1 MEKDGESNDD
11 DMQEDY
17 MDIMIDLEEVAGN
30 LFGVNASTKENWGGG
45 GNTDENDGGPLISL
59 QEFCINVLSSPIF
72 GDARSKGGG
81 GYYHII
87 SDCVKYVC
95 SVGMAFM

>member
-1 MEKDGESNDD
+1 MEKDGESNND

-59 QEFCINVLSSPIF
+59 QEFCINVLSSRICDNA
-72 GDARSKGGG
+72 GAKGGG
-81 GYYHII
+81 GSSNII
-87 SDCVKYVC
+87 RDC
-95 SVGMAFM
+95 M